1 MKCNL
6 EYLSMHYSN
15 FTLCLGKEE
24 IDTTTKASLL
34 YAVPLLLLSLGSSLS
49 LRLLHCPMPISL
61 GTVATMASRAPAQLS
76 LFFLHISLALS
87 DHPYPNL
94 D

>member
-1 MKCNL
+1 
-6 EYLSMHYSN
+6 MHYSN

-34 YAVPLLLLSLGSSLS
+34 YAVPLPGQQSLPLPTPLPYANILGDSSNNGQQSPCTVVPLLSS
-49 LRLLHCPMPISL
+49 HQPCP
-61 GTVATMASRAPAQLS
+61 
-76 LFFLHISLALS
+76 F
-87 DHPYPNL
+87 DHPHPNL